1 MDYSTDIRWRFGQVV
16 TTVREYVE
24 EQMQLGFLELE
35 ENENQ
40 LRDRTSSYADLDL
53 TGLRELAV
61 ACEKCELS
69 KTRTH
74 VVFGT
79 GNEQADLMFVG
90 EAPGADEDQ
99 QGQPFVGRAGQ
110 LLTKIIEASGLTRDQ
125 VYIANVLKC
134 RPPGNRNPKSSE
146 IESCEPYLIRQVML
160 IQPKVIC
167 ALGTFAAQMI
177 LRTDAKISNLRGNF
191 HSYHGIKV
199 MPTYHPAYL
208 LRNPGGK
215 RQVWEDIQKVMAELN
230 LSIPRPDAS

>member
-40 LRDRTSSYADLDL
+40 LRERTSSYADLDL

-215 RQVWEDIQKVMAELN
+215 RQVWEDIQKVVAELD
-230 LSIPRPDAS
+230 LSTPRPNDS